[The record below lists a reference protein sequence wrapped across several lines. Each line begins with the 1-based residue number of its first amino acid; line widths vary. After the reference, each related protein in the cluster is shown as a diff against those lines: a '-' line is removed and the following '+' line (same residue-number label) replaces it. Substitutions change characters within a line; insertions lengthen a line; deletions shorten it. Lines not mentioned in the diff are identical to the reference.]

1 MMKALLRFQ
10 EHYESPH
17 FQGKV
22 FTWGQYQDWYA
33 QKFGAFTYFQDWSG
47 FNFPGETLKL
57 FIQGLFDPLL
67 KEEQEILDLFR
78 YRTDKFYIIGTLIG
92 EETTRLHEICH
103 GLYYCSPEYVNEVQ
117 EILIKYKDEV
127 QSFKKSLINRGYAE
141 NVLDDECNAYFI
153 EGSESC
159 SEELHLA
166 LKDLFDK
173 HLAKFDEQA

>member
-1 MMKALLRFQ
+1 M
-10 EHYESPH
+10 
-17 FQGKV
+17 
-22 FTWGQYQDWYA
+22 
-33 QKFGAFTYFQDWSG
+33 
-47 FNFPGETLKL
+47 
-57 FIQGLFDPLL
+57 
-67 KEEQEILDLFR
+67 
-78 YRTDKFYIIGTLIG
+78 
-92 EETTRLHEICH
+92 
-103 GLYYCSPEYVNEVQ
+103 Q